1 MVGESHI
8 VMEEEVEGNSEE
20 ETFIQAKTCRIKGA
34 VLLRAREI
42 L

>member
-20 ETFIQAKTCRIKGA
+20 ETFIQELQDKKGQFC
-34 VLLRAREI
+34 LEPGK
-42 L
+42 